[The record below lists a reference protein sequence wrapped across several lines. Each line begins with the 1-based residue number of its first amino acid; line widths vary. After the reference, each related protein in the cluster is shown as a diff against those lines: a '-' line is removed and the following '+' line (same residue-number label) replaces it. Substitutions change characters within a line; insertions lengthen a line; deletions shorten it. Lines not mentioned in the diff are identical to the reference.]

1 MKKQITIAV
10 VAALTCSSAFADFGK
25 VTATFDTLTDT
36 ISDGAKE
43 AWESTKDF
51 SKQAW
56 QDLSNWSSE
65 AINTLGE
72 WTDASVEKSKEW
84 LNAAEKKIDELI
96 EGDTPEEARQAID
109 LMAETALVKLFNQQ
123 PSAKTLYDNAYGYAV
138 FDSRKFSLMFHT
150 NAGSGVAVER
160 ESDKRTYMRM
170 FGVGVA
176 LGIGGKFYQQVV
188 IFDSKQAFNDFVEK
202 GWEAASEAS
211 VVAGDEGEELGAHF
225 NGGVAVYQLDPKGL
239 LIDANVSGS
248 KYWVNEELTNSQ

>member
-96 EGDTPEEARQAID
+96 EGDTPEEA
-109 LMAETALVKLFNQQ
+109 
-123 PSAKTLYDNAYGYAV
+123 
-138 FDSRKFSLMFHT
+138 
-150 NAGSGVAVER
+150 
-160 ESDKRTYMRM
+160 
-170 FGVGVA
+170 
-176 LGIGGKFYQQVV
+176 
-188 IFDSKQAFNDFVEK
+188 
-202 GWEAASEAS
+202 
-211 VVAGDEGEELGAHF
+211 
-225 NGGVAVYQLDPKGL
+225 
-239 LIDANVSGS
+239 
-248 KYWVNEELTNSQ
+248 